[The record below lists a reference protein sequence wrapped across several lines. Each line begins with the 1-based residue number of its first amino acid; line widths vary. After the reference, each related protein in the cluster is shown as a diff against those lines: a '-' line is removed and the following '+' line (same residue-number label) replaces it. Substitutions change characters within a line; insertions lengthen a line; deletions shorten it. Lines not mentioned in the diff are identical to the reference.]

1 MEAVRIISDLMK
13 KEERREE
20 RKRGLEDEFV
30 EEFVNKLSKVNIEQ
44 QKQTLEP
51 EHLYEEAFDV
61 NVDMMTNQKMDDVVL
76 DCE

>member
-30 EEFVNKLSKVNIEQ
+30 EEFVNKLSRVNIEQ

-61 NVDMMTNQKMDDVVL
+61 NVDMMTNHKMDDVLL

>member
-30 EEFVNKLSKVNIEQ
+30 EEFVNKLSRVNIEQ